1 MNRKTQSTIVLLVAT
16 LLLVASAAAQQ
27 VYVVTSNQQFGA
39 VDLASGAFHQ
49 IGSNTPEGQ
58 ANLVWG
64 PQGLYSLTYSGN
76 LEKIDPATGATTV
89 VGPTGLGF
97 NAFSL
102 AGVRGQLYV
111 ADFSNNIYSV
121 NAQTGAATLLAATGM
136 PADPAV
142 PFTFNSDG
150 TINLCDES
158 FYGVNGK
165 LYAIFDAF
173 TLDPGTLAVNSTVQP
188 GLYQIDPLS
197 GLATH
202 IAPTDPNL
210 GAIVQVNGGVY
221 AFKWLILGFGA
232 FGPIPQSQIARLD
245 LATGQTTAITTV
257 DPAAGGITGAAPVLC
272 RR

>member
-1 MNRKTQSTIVLLVAT
+1 VT
-16 LLLVASAAAQQ
+16 LLLVVSAAAQQ

-49 IGSNTPEGQ
+49 IGPLTPEGQ

-64 PQGLYSLTYSGN
+64 PQGVLYSLTYSGN

-97 NAFSL
+97 NAFDL

-111 ADFSNNIYSV
+111 TDFSNNIYSV
-121 NAQTGAATLLAATGM
+121 NARTGAATLLAATGI

-142 PFTFNSDG
+142 PFTFNNDG
-150 TINLCDES
+150 TMNLCDEA
-158 FYGVNGK
+158 FYGVGGK

-173 TLDPGTLAVNSTVQP
+173 TLDPATLAVNLTVQP

-197 GLATH
+197 GLASY
-202 IAPTDPNL
+202 IAPTDPDL
-210 GAIVQVNGGVY
+210 GALVQVNGGVY
-221 AFKWLILGFGA
+221 AFRWLFFGFGD
-232 FGPIPQSQIARLD
+232 FGPIPQSQVARLD
-245 LATGQTTAITTV
+245 LATGQTSVVSNV
-257 DPAAGGITGAAPVLC
+257 DPAAGGITGAAPFLG